1 VIPAVAITESRLQYA
16 LSLVL
21 SFEFEVWQDAER
33 NTGRDRLDR
42 RDLQHDP
49 AKILSRAARNS
60 A

>member
-1 VIPAVAITESRLQYA
+1 MPAAAITESRLQYA

-42 RDLQHDP
+42 RGLQHDP
-49 AKILSRAARNS
+49 AKILRRVARKS